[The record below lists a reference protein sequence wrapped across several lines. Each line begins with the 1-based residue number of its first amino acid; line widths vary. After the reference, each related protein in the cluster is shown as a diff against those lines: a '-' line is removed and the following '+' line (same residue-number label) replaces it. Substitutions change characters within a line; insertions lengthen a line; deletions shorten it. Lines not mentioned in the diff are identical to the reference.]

1 MIGQSDIRPQSF
13 TINTL
18 ANGMS
23 ELVFYENITEIHI
36 QDMDQNDKI
45 IFEFEMYEIMV
56 PQRPGLSEDI
66 SANQELWLTY
76 AKGQT
81 EKPLSDKEKIIELQ
95 NQINSQ
101 DLVMNELMFEI
112 IPSIIGGV

>member
-13 TINTL
+13 IINTL

-23 ELVFYENITEIHI
+23 ELVFYDNITETQV
-36 QDMDQNDKI
+36 QDIDQNNKTVY
-45 IFEFEMYEIMV
+45 EFEMYEIMV
-56 PQRPGLSEDI
+56 PQRSGLLEDI

-81 EKPLSDKEKIIELQ
+81 AKPLSYKEQMVQMQNKLDMQDAVITEL
-95 NQINSQ
+95 I
-101 DLVMNELMFEI
+101 L
-112 IPSIIGGV
+112 GGSL

>member
-1 MIGQSDIRPQSF
+1 MIGQSNIRPQSF

-23 ELVFYENITEIHI
+23 ELVFYDNITETQV
-36 QDMDQNDKI
+36 QDIDQNNKTVY
-45 IFEFEMYEIMV
+45 EFEMYEIMV
-56 PQRPGLSEDI
+56 PQRSGLLEDI

-76 AKGQT
+76 AKSQT